1 MGGEVVVVMM
11 AVLQAISG
19 IGSAFSS
26 IIELTK
32 ARVAAAFFLE
42 VIDHKDEMVDTKAGS
57 PSRQSR
63 AAKSSWRML
72 ATSVNTTQIFR
83 SVRFI
88 GGRPSYSNPS
98 VAASPLVAHQ
108 AR

>member
-1 MGGEVVVVMM
+1 MRSMM
-11 AVLQAISG
+11 PPDAM
-19 IGSAFSS
+19 
-26 IIELTK
+26 TK
-32 ARVAAAFFLE
+32 ARLSSAASSPWAMRMA
-42 VIDHKDEMVDTKAGS
+42 VVPEMVETKAGS

-88 GGRPSYSNPS
+88 GSRPSYSNPS

-108 AR
+108 ER